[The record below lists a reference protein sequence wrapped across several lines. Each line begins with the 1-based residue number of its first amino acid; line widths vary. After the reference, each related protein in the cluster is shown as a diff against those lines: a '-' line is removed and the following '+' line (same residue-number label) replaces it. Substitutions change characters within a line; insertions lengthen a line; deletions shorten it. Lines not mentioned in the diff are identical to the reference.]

1 MVTCCALAA
10 NPKPSKQVAENSG
23 SRWTRLG
30 RDVIYQ
36 SPWVNL
42 YADKVKLP
50 QGQIIERFH
59 LLDFEK
65 ECVAAVVQSD
75 SGEILMVE
83 VLRYVSDSVEWE
95 VPAGMID
102 KGEEILPA
110 AQREV
115 REESGYETTDVR
127 HLCSFN
133 PENGMSNRTFHVAH
147 CRATGEPGDFDG
159 NEIQAV
165 YWKSIEEVRAMIRNQ
180 QIRDG
185 FSLTALLFFL
195 MDEA

>member
-1 MVTCCALAA
+1 M
-10 NPKPSKQVAENSG
+10 
-23 SRWTRLG
+23 
-30 RDVIYQ
+30 
-36 SPWVNL
+36 NL

-115 REESGYETTDVR
+115 REESG
-127 HLCSFN
+127 
-133 PENGMSNRTFHVAH
+133 
-147 CRATGEPGDFDG
+147 
-159 NEIQAV
+159 
-165 YWKSIEEVRAMIRNQ
+165 
-180 QIRDG
+180 
-185 FSLTALLFFL
+185 
-195 MDEA
+195 

>member
-1 MVTCCALAA
+1 MTG
-10 NPKPSKQVAENSG
+10 ETGSG
-23 SRWTRLG
+23 WKRLD
-30 RDVIYQ
+30 RDVIYE

-42 YADKVKLP
+42 YADKVRLP
-50 QGQIIERFH
+50 HGQIIECFH
-59 LLDFEK
+59 VLDFDK
-65 ECVAAVVQSD
+65 ECVAAVVQNNND
-75 SGEILMVE
+75 EILMVE

-102 KGEEILPA
+102 AGEEILPA

-115 REESGYETTDVR
+115 REESGYETMDAR

-133 PENGMSNRTFHVAH
+133 PEHGMSTRTFHVAH

-159 NEIQAV
+159 NEIHAAH
-165 YWKSIEEVRAMIRNQ
+165 WKSPEQVRAMIRNQ

-185 FSLTALLFFL
+185 FSLTALLYFL
-195 MDEA
+195 MDEG